1 MKSRKLIIFTLILFF
16 ALSTLAFMA
25 EGLVE
30 CPRCHGSGQIT
41 SQTCIACYGSG
52 VIQPKVTKVR
62 LLVGKSPTQT
72 NVSGIFHN
80 SENVDVYGVA
90 TVNVN
95 TQVKILTGTSN
106 RTCLPANSDTMII
119 VSFDGLKFENYYAST
134 IELALEEITCPA
146 CSGSGAGSLVD
157 CPDCDGT
164 GYVTEGA
171 IGGLDFAGVGVP
183 VIGVAVVAAVAGVGF
198 VVVKKRQLTE
208 KRVRSFTSFEF
219 QKWVLERLKGTVAS
233 GLDARKG
240 IDGFTGDGT
249 PIIVKQS
256 DNVGKAQVDG
266 FLNSVM
272 QAKAKRGIIVA
283 FGFDKEASA
292 AVIRGRMNYHVD
304 VKLVTIKE
312 LLERKEMV
320 LL

>member
-1 MKSRKLIIFTLILFF
+1 MKSRKLIVFTLIMFF

-80 SENVDVYGVA
+80 SENVEVYGVA
-90 TVNVN
+90 TATVN
-95 TQVKILTGTSN
+95 TQVKILTGASN
-106 RTCLPANSDTMII
+106 RTLLPPNSDVMIT
-119 VSFDGLKFENYYAST
+119 VSFDKLTYEGYYASMIDLT
-134 IELALEEITCPA
+134 VEQIACPA
-146 CSGSGAGSLVD
+146 CSGSGAGSVVD

-164 GYVTEGA
+164 GYITEGA
-171 IGGLDFAGVGVP
+171 IVGLDFAGVGVP
-183 VIGVAVVAAVAGVGF
+183 VIGVAVVTAVAGVGLF
-198 VVVKKRQLTE
+198 VVKKRRLTE
-208 KRVRSFTSFEF
+208 QKVRSFTSFEF
-219 QKWVLERLKGTVAS
+219 QKWVLGRLKGTGAS
-233 GLDARKG
+233 VLDARKG

-249 PIIVKQS
+249 PIVAKQS
-256 DNVGKAQVDG
+256 DNVGKVQVDG

-272 QAKAKRGIIVA
+272 QAKAKSGIMVA

-292 AVIRGRMNYHVD
+292 AVIRGRMNYHVA
-304 VKLVTIKE
+304 VKLVTVKE